1 MQAKVR
7 KQQVKVDKLYAEYE
21 KVTQQ
26 QAEAFKKLEAH
37 WRPKLEKVY
46 GSMATLRDKTEVER
60 TNLSAIRKS
69 LVASDNP
76 DRKELIDLI
85 LS

>member
-1 MQAKVR
+1 MKKAQA
-7 KQQVKVDKLYAEYE
+7 KVDKLYETYE

-26 QAEAFKKLEAH
+26 QAEAFKKVEKQWA
-37 WRPKLEKVY
+37 PKIKKAYET
-46 GSMATLRDKTEVER
+46 MADLRDETEVER
-60 TNLSAIRKS
+60 ANLSTIRKV